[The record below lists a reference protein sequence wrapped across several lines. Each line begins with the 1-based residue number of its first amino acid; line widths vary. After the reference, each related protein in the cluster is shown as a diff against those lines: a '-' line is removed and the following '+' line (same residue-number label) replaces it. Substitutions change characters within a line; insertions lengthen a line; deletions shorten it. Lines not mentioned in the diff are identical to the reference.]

1 MTMKQGDIAMLTL
14 GAGVAVYELTANDL
28 LSEATDRYRVG
39 HPWLTRLVIA
49 AIAGH
54 LSGTLPPVAD
64 IFSARNPLH
73 HWIVERY
80 PLARRDRLS
89 KQKEEI

>member
-1 MTMKQGDIAMLTL
+1 MSMQQGDIAMLTL
-14 GAGVAVYELTANDL
+14 GAGVAIYELTANDL
-28 LSEATDRYRVG
+28 LSEATDRYRGG

-64 IFSARNPLH
+64 IFSAQNPVH
-73 HWIVERY
+73 RRIVARY
-80 PLARRDRLS
+80 PLARRDRLL
-89 KQKEEI
+89 KKEG